1 MDETQRTE
9 EPPGDRMTGGR
20 DDARVVTSP
29 GDPFG
34 ARVSD
39 REPFPSF
46 EAALTAQ
53 DHEQKEED
61 GGGAL
66 NWSIDT
72 LAEIQP
78 LAFSPLPQQ
87 KATAGGVAGA
97 FTPRAAAAQAFFDD
111 EKQYSVLRTPLPG
124 ARPPRDVP
132 VAIRRATPPTP
143 LELHRRCRETIARCE
158 ARMRERQGKMER
170 LQVVLPATPKRS
182 PRHRQQQQQRRGS
195 PPQRSTPPRPIKR
208 SKRGIVV
215 TPNGEMAP
223 NTRQPR
229 WSASPIRPVEG
240 SRQSFDAT
248 PSALDEFPLTPSV
261 PNDMDHTMQTQRL
274 KPQISF
280 GLSPITSSS
289 PDARLERDEGGK
301 EEKDIDEKESMA
313 WSASGETLPSSAMK
327 HEAVTTPS
335 PAFSADGEKENDSL
349 QQLQRQHGQS
359 RDADSSWPHTVSSSS
374 LSIASTTRSTEKP
387 VTAASRSSIPR
398 RQQAFMAAIEAE
410 ATSNQPSAPSRGDS
424 TGKRPTAATSSSIL
438 ALYQEAKRM
447 GVSDPQAQWEYV
459 QLLLPGRQ
467 KHKLKR

>member
-1 MDETQRTE
+1 MDETQGTE

-20 DDARVVTSP
+20 DDAGVVTSP
-29 GDPFG
+29 GDPFDV
-34 ARVSD
+34 RVSG

-46 EAALTAQ
+46 EAALAAQ
-53 DHEQKEED
+53 DHEQKEEE

-78 LAFSPLPQQ
+78 LAFSPLSQQ
-87 KATAGGVAGA
+87 KGGVASV
-97 FTPRAAAAQAFFDD
+97 FTPRAAAAQAFFED
-111 EKQYSVLRTPLPG
+111 EKQYSVLRTPLSG
-124 ARPPRDVP
+124 ARPLRDVP
-132 VAIRRATPPTP
+132 VAMRRATPPTP

-182 PRHRQQQQQRRGS
+182 LRHRQQQQQQRRGS

-208 SKRGIVV
+208 SKRGIVAI
-215 TPNGEMAP
+215 PNSENSP

-261 PNDMDHTMQTQRL
+261 SNDMDHPMQTQRL
-274 KPQISF
+274 EPRISF

-289 PDARLERDEGGK
+289 PDRGPKRNEGEE
-301 EEKDIDEKESMA
+301 EEKDTEEKESMA
-313 WSASGETLPSSAMK
+313 WSASGETLPSSATK
-327 HEAVTTPS
+327 HTAVTLPS

-349 QQLQRQHGQS
+349 QQLQRQHEQS
-359 RDADSSWPHTVSSSS
+359 RDAGSPWSHTVSSSS
-374 LSIASTTRSTEKP
+374 ISIASTTRSTKKP
-387 VTAASRSSIPR
+387 ATTASRSSIPR

-410 ATSNQPSAPSRGDS
+410 AASNQPSVPSRGDS
-424 TGKRPTAATSSSIL
+424 TGKRPTAAPSSSIL

-459 QLLLPGRQ
+459 QLLLPDRQ
-467 KHKLKR
+467 KHQLKR